1 MGLFGNSASNG
12 GPPVQAVGQ
21 LRAQGRSDHDIID
34 DLSKQGY
41 SSIDIYNAL
50 NQADQSQGAVAGA
63 EQGQAYPNAQQP
75 PQNAPDP
82 NAYPQDQYSQQAQDP
97 WQSSQGSASSAPDP
111 WAQEPQAPQQPA
123 QNEWAP
129 QQDAPRIVHSAPSAP
144 PQPSS
149 PQQFAPPPQPTQEPQ
164 QDASVQP
171 SFQGS
176 RSSGSVFGGSDQSL
190 DQIDQVAEA
199 IIDEKWQQLKA
210 YVEKIVDWKAKVEQ
224 RIVAIEQNQ
233 KMLDEQIVGLQKSLV
248 EKVQTYDR
256 HITDVGT
263 EIKAMEKVFQ
273 KIIPSLTENVNELS
287 SVVHRMKDEQ

>member
-1 MGLFGNSASNG
+1 MGLFGNSASQT
-12 GPPVQAVGQ
+12 GPPVQAVMQ
-21 LRAQGRSDHDIID
+21 LRSQGRSDHEIID
-34 DLSKQGY
+34 DLSTQGY

-50 NQADQSQGAVAGA
+50 NQADQSAGPAQPATVPDATSIAPQPSAGA
-63 EQGQAYPNAQQP
+63 AAQPMQ
-75 PQNAPDP
+75 
-82 NAYPQDQYSQQAQDP
+82 PQDPWGGAPNQAQDP
-97 WQSSQGSASSAPDP
+97 WAQPQASPDAQNQASSWGP
-111 WAQEPQAPQQPA
+111 
-123 QNEWAP
+123 
-129 QQDAPRIVHSAPSAP
+129 QDAAPEIVHSAPSQPQAP
-144 PQPSS
+144 PQQPS
-149 PQQFAPPPQPTQEPQ
+149 PPPAPIAPQ
-164 QDASVQP
+164 AP
-171 SFQGS
+171 
-176 RSSGSVFGGSDQSL
+176 VFGGAQAPSPQAPVFGGNDASL

-273 KIIPSLTENVNELS
+273 KIIPSLTDNVNELS